1 MEMWR
6 FIWLFTIFMLALPSV
21 VDARHRTH
29 VTITK
34 QYQRPVQ
41 QPIIITVPVLL
52 VPPLGMFYDLARRT
66 SCQGDTLGLGGPGF
80 SSAIT
85 PATGNVMTTAYMRGE
100 CPGIEPR

>member
-1 MEMWR
+1 MWK
-6 FIWLFTIFMLALPSV
+6 FIWMVALFMLALPSV

-34 QYQRPVQ
+34 PYRPVQ
-41 QPIIITVPVLL
+41 QPIIITAPVILI
-52 VPPLGMFYDLARRT
+52 PPLGMFYDLARRT

-100 CPGIEPR
+100 CPSVAPR